1 MAAAATEELG
11 FGITRIDAGYLDP
24 GVACFYLLESDD
36 EYAVVETGTQYS
48 VPVLEA
54 LLDDRGIAS
63 EQVRY
68 VIPTHVHLDHAGGAG
83 AMMQRFPNAQL
94 LAHPRGARHLIDP
107 AVLVRSSRAIYGA
120 EAFARL
126 YGEIIPVE
134 AERVLEVADGQRVE
148 FGGRSLLLRH
158 TPGHADHHFCVWD
171 EASKGWF
178 SGDVFGVS
186 YHWLRTAGGDFS
198 MLSTT
203 PTQFRPEELKASL
216 QLLAE
221 AKPERI
227 FLTHYGALDYTD
239 DKQRRLVQQVDDYL
253 RISRDCAGEVS
264 AMEEAIM
271 DYSVAR
277 VADMNPGVDMTGLR
291 ERFRHDA
298 QLNAQGLSLWMQRQ
312 QA

>member
-107 AVLVRSSRAIYGA
+107 AVLVRRPRA
-120 EAFARL
+120 
-126 YGEIIPVE
+126 PV
-134 AERVLEVADGQRVE
+134 RHCR
-148 FGGRSLLLRH
+148 FGH
-158 TPGHADHHFCVWD
+158 
-171 EASKGWF
+171 
-178 SGDVFGVS
+178 
-186 YHWLRTAGGDFS
+186 
-198 MLSTT
+198 
-203 PTQFRPEELKASL
+203 
-216 QLLAE
+216 
-221 AKPERI
+221 
-227 FLTHYGALDYTD
+227 
-239 DKQRRLVQQVDDYL
+239 
-253 RISRDCAGEVS
+253 
-264 AMEEAIM
+264 
-271 DYSVAR
+271 VAR
-277 VADMNPGVDMTGLR
+277 FYYVWSGL
-291 ERFRHDA
+291 
-298 QLNAQGLSLWMQRQ
+298 N
-312 QA
+312 